1 MSRDKT
7 SKSTRNRILFFA
19 FAFLFFIIIICA
31 RIFYIQIVKGSE
43 YKSMALDQQTR
54 EKEITPKRGTIYDR
68 NGKELAVSATV
79 DTVVADPKMIKNS
92 KNADESAATLAPIL
106 EMDEADIKEIITR
119 NSSFEWVAKKID
131 SEKSKQIR
139 KYISGKDENGK
150 KLSKE
155 ELKGHNLGGISLV
168 EDSKRFYPGGSL
180 ASHVIGFTGTDNQGL
195 EGIEA
200 VYDKFLKGNSG
211 KIVTSSKSNGTLPS
225 DYEKYFNAQDGD
237 DVILTIDSNIQYFVE
252 KALDEAYVKYKA
264 LGGACVLVTNPNTGE
279 VLAMATRPT
288 FDLNSPRQFAT
299 GSDEPATLEQLQER
313 WRNKVV
319 VDTYEPGSVF
329 KLITCSIALEEK
341 VTNLTDPYFCPGYL
355 IVGGQKI
362 SCFHTSGHG
371 ASNLLKGTVD
381 SCNPVYMQF
390 AAKIGKDRMFKY
402 FKTFGVRETTDFDLP
417 GEAIGSFW
425 GYNDYNETELA
436 TSSFGQG
443 FTVTPLQMATAIG
456 ALVNGGYLY
465 KPHVVKEIVDSN
477 GNVIKSTTP
486 TRIRQVISKET
497 SDTMRYIMQTT
508 LVQSGSLAKVDGYDI
523 GGKSG
528 TSEKLP
534 RGSNQYI
541 GSYCS
546 VAPINDPQVLC
557 LVIIDDPRGASY
569 YGGQT
574 AAPVASSIMQQI
586 LQYYNIQPNNA
597 DSVSSPDDTV
607 IPDVVGKT
615 AEEAKKIAE
624 SFSLKYSFRGK
635 GDTVVSQEPAAGT
648 HVKNNSYITM
658 NLGSPAEIS
667 QETTVPDVTGKS
679 AEEVNALLADAGLK
693 LNATGNA
700 SGGNVISLSQEP
712 TPGTVVKRDTQV
724 TVNFGEQ

>member
-92 KNADESAATLAPIL
+92 KNADEIAATLAPIL

-381 SCNPVYMQF
+381 SCNPVYMQV

-402 FKTFGVRETTDFDLP
+402 FKTFGFRETTDFDLP

>member
-7 SKSTRNRILFFA
+7 GTSMRNRILVFA
-19 FAFLFFIIIICA
+19 FVFLILILVICA
-31 RIFYIQIVKGSE
+31 RIFYIQIVRGSE
-43 YKSMALDQQTR
+43 FKSMALDQQTR

-68 NGKELAVSATV
+68 NGKELAISATV
-79 DTVVADPKMIKNS
+79 DTVVADPNIIKNA
-92 KNADESAATLAPIL
+92 KNADEIASTLAPIL
-106 EMDEADIKEIITR
+106 EMDEAEIKEIVTR

-131 SEKSKQIR
+131 AEKSKEIR
-139 KYISGKDENGK
+139 KYITGKDENGK

-180 ASHVIGFTGTDNQGL
+180 ASHVIGFTGADNQGL

-200 VYDKFLKGNSG
+200 VYDKYLKGNSG

-225 DYEKYFNAQDGD
+225 DYEKYYNATDGD

-252 KALDEAYVKYKA
+252 KALDDAYVEYKA

-288 FDLNSPRQFAT
+288 FDLNAPRQISTAE
-299 GSDEPATLEQLQER
+299 GASATLEELQER

-362 SCFHTSGHG
+362 SCFHTAGHG

-381 SCNPVYMQF
+381 SCNPVYMQV

-402 FKTFGVRETTDFDLP
+402 FKAFGFRETTDFDLP

-425 GYNDYNETELA
+425 PYSTYNETELA

-443 FTVTPLQMATAIG
+443 FTVTPLQMATAVG

-465 KPHVVKEIVDSN
+465 KPHVVKEILDSN

-574 AAPVASSIMQQI
+574 AAPVASSIMKQI
-586 LQYYNIQPNNA
+586 LQYYNVQPNGA
-597 DSVSSPDDTV
+597 DSISSSDDTV
-607 IPDVVGKT
+607 IPDVVGKSSED
-615 AEEAKKIAE
+615 AIRIAE
-624 SFSLKYSFRGK
+624 SFSLKYSMRGK
-635 GDTVVSQEPAAGT
+635 GDTVISQEPAAGT
-648 HVKNNSYITM
+648 HVRNNSYITI
-658 NLGSPAEIS
+658 NLGSPEEIS
-667 QETTVPDVTGKS
+667 QETTVPDVIGK
-679 AEEVNALLADAGLK
+679 AADEVNALLAEAGLQ
-693 LNATGNA
+693 LNATGSA
-700 SGGNVISLSQEP
+700 SGSSIISLSQEP
-712 TPGTVVKRDTQV
+712 AAGTVVKRDSRV

>member
-31 RIFYIQIVKGSE
+31 RLFYIQIVNGSE

-79 DTVVADPKMIKNS
+79 DTVVADPKIIKNS
-92 KNADESAATLAPIL
+92 KNADEIAATLAPIL
-106 EMDEADIKEIITR
+106 EMNEADIKEIITR

-237 DVILTIDSNIQYFVE
+237 DVVLTIDSNIQYFVE

-381 SCNPVYMQF
+381 SCNPVYMQV

-402 FKTFGVRETTDFDLP
+402 FKSFGFRETTDFDLP

-436 TSSFGQG
+436 TSSFGQC

-477 GNVIKSTTP
+477 GNVIKTTTP

-586 LQYYNIQPNNA
+586 LQYYNVQPNNG
-597 DSVSSPDDTV
+597 DSVSTADDTV

-615 AEEAKKIAE
+615 AEDAKRIAE

-635 GDTVVSQEPAAGT
+635 GDAVVSQEPAAGT
-648 HVKNNSYITM
+648 HVRNNSYITM

-667 QETTVPDVTGKS
+667 QETTVPEVTGKS

-693 LNATGNA
+693 LNAAGNA

-712 TPGTVVKRDTQV
+712 PPGTTVKRDTQV